1 MRARFRPTG
10 AWMKVTHPDRIAR
23 QRRRLGYT
31 QTDLANLVGCTQQ
44 YISMIESG
52 KDRDCSE
59 GIALKIASRLDL
71 DLEVVF
77 EAREVLHNA
86 PITRAKRGTKRPRGA
101 LAPA

>member
-1 MRARFRPTG
+1 MVSRYRPTG
-10 AWMKVTHPDRIAR
+10 AWMKVTHPERIAR

-59 GIALKIASRLDL
+59 AIAIKIAARLDL
-71 DLEVVF
+71 DLEVAF
-77 EAREVLHNA
+77 ESREVLHDA
-86 PITRAKRGTKRPRGA
+86 PIARSKRGTKRRSRVA
-101 LAPA
+101 AA